1 MTRYTY
7 LIIDFL
13 TICVPFLF
21 SFHPKILFIKS
32 WKSFIPAMTISA
44 TVFLVWDEI
53 FTVWGVWGFNP
64 DYLIGI
70 SIGHLPL
77 GEILFFVCIPY
88 SCVFTYFCFKKFDV
102 IYLFNKN
109 ISSLASFILIPMLLI
124 VGLYY
129 YEKAYTL
136 STFILMSFLLFWH
149 QFINKSMN

>member
-88 SCVFTYFCFKKFDV
+88 SCVFTYFCFKK
-102 IYLFNKN
+102 K
-109 ISSLASFILIPMLLI
+109 LLM
-124 VGLYY
+124 V
-129 YEKAYTL
+129 
-136 STFILMSFLLFWH
+136 
-149 QFINKSMN
+149 